1 MPQLPTSPQNMTAT
15 PLADTPP
22 ARDPKLGRTQ
32 SASLI
37 RCAFDTSPI
46 ARSVAANDATAKG
59 AISTGSNDQ
68 PTCSSRGKRTT
79 LNPPSGTILARSNIP
94 RTALTAYP
102 TIIPISTQNIL
113 PYPFDQ
119 MFSTLM

>member
-1 MPQLPTSPQNMTAT
+1 MPQVPTNPQNITAT

-22 ARDPKLGRTQ
+22 ASDAKLGRTQ
-32 SASLI
+32 SASLM

-46 ARSVAANDATAKG
+46 ARSVAASDATANG
-59 AISTGSNDQ
+59 GTSTGSNDQ

-79 LNPPSGTILARSNIP
+79 LNPPSGTIPARSNIP
-94 RTALTAYP
+94 RKALTAYP

-113 PYPFDQ
+113 P
-119 MFSTLM
+119 